1 MNMMKQLKPAIL
13 MLLLLTAVTGLVYP
27 LLTTGVAQLLFP
39 HQANGSLIEQN
50 GKVVGSALIGQQF
63 TEPKYFWGRLSGAG
77 TYPYNASASG
87 GSNLGPLNP
96 ALADNAKARMDTL
109 AKAEQDA
116 GIKQTRAVPIDLV
129 TASASGLDP
138 HISVAAAEY
147 QLPRVAKV
155 RGIPEAKVR
164 ELVTANTQ
172 ANWFGVFG
180 DAHVNVLKLNLALD
194 AMK

>member
-1 MNMMKQLKPAIL
+1 MNMFKQLKPAIL
-13 MLLLLTAVTGLVYP
+13 MLLLMTVVTGLIYP
-27 LLTTGVAQLLFP
+27 FLTTGAAQLLFP

-63 TEPKYFWGRLSGAG
+63 TEPKYFWGRLSGSG

-96 ALADNAKARMDTL
+96 ALADNAKARIDAL
-109 AKAEQDA
+109 AKAEQDS

-129 TASASGLDP
+129 TASGSGLDP

-147 QLPRVAKV
+147 QLARVAKV
-155 RGIPEAKVR
+155 RGMPEEKVR
-164 ELVTANTQ
+164 GLVAANTQ
-172 ANWFGVFG
+172 ANWLGIFGN
-180 DAHVNVLKLNLALD
+180 AHVNVLKLNLALD